1 LTLAASTTT
10 SGADIQWYDGATY
23 LTTGTSYAPT
33 LSSTKTYTVK
43 SHLNGCY
50 SSDRTATG
58 TINPIPNA
66 PVANDIFRCDG
77 GAVTLT
83 ATCST
88 SGATIKWYDGSTY
101 LADGTSYGDLLTAT
115 KSYNVKSYLNG
126 CYSLADAVTAEIRTI
141 PTVPNATG
149 ASRCGS
155 GSISLSATPVTA
167 GSEVKW
173 YDGTTLLQ
181 TGNTYA
187 PNVTATKTYTV
198 KAHLNSC
205 YSTARDVTATVKTV
219 PANPV
224 GVSGENCGT
233 GTVSLSA
240 STTTSG
246 ATIQWYDGITY
257 LTSGN
262 SYTTSNLASTKSYI
276 SKAYLDGCYS
286 ADVNVTATI
295 KTVPNTPTTVGDA
308 ICGTGLVPLSATT
321 TTSGASIVWY
331 QGSTQV
337 ATGATYTPS
346 VSSTTTYSVKSLLSG
361 CYSSATNVTAT
372 VKPLPEAPVSSGNWR
387 CGTGTLSLTATC
399 ATSGAAIQWY
409 DGATL
414 KNTGTTYTT
423 PSLSADKTYTLIS
436 EKDGCQSL
444 TNGSSLADIRVVPA
458 NPVATDVARCSSGT
472 VSLSATC
479 ATSGATI
486 KWYNGTTFLADG
498 TSYDDL
504 ISTTQS
510 YNVKSYLNGCY
521 SSSAD
526 VATATVNALPN
537 ANAGADQS
545 VCSGSSK
552 TLTGTGGTS
561 YLWSPATG
569 LSSTTAAS
577 PTASPTAT
585 TTYTVTVTDANG
597 CSKSDNVVIT
607 VNALPSASIAV
618 SETSGLTNN
627 DGTTCSG
634 ASLTLTASGGAT
646 YLWST
651 GQSTSSAV
659 FSPTTTT
666 AYTVTV
672 TDANLCASS
681 ATRNITV
688 NALPTPTFTAQAT
701 SVCNN
706 STGNVYTTQASKS
719 SYVWVIPAGGTV
731 TSGGTSTSNTAT
743 VTWTTAGSKALT
755 VKYTDANGCTA
766 AAPATSNVTVNALP
780 TPTFT
785 AQATSVCNNSTGNVY
800 TTQASK
806 SSYVWVIPAGGTV
819 TSGGTTTSNTAT
831 ITWGSSGSK
840 ALTVNYTDANGC
852 TAAAPATSNVTVN
865 ALPIPTFTAQATSVC
880 NNSTG
885 NVYTTQT
892 SKSSYVWVIPA
903 GGTVTSGGTSTSNT
917 ATITWGSSGS
927 KALTVNY
934 TDANGC
940 TAAAPATSNVTV
952 NALPIPTFTAQA
964 TSVCNNSTGNVYT
977 TQASKSSYVWV
988 IPAGGTVTSGGTTTS
1003 NTATITWGSSGSK
1016 ALTVNYTDANG
1027 CTAAAPA
1034 TSNVTVNALPI
1045 PTFTAQA
1052 TSVCNNSTG
1061 NVYTTQ
1067 TSKSSYVWVIPAGGS
1082 LTSGGTSTSNTATI
1096 TWDTEGSKALTVNY
1110 TDANGCTAATATT
1123 SSITVKPLPQP
1134 LTVDDERCGAGTL
1147 TLTSGSTITGSSLVW
1162 YDGATQVGTGES
1174 YTTPSLTATKT
1185 YSVKATKD
1193 GCTGSSSNVTATI
1206 KTQPNT
1212 PVITPDKAYACGRE
1226 SITFTA
1232 SNVTAGSTLN
1242 WTLNSSDTKTGTTIS
1257 YNLPAG
1263 TNTVQ
1268 VVATIET
1275 CSAPQS
1281 LSIVGRDLPT
1291 IPSANDVSR
1300 VDAGSVTI
1308 TPLCNPEDEVRWY
1321 LDGGA
1326 EIIATGSSYSP
1337 TITETTVYEMEASDN
1352 YCLSV
1357 RSRVTATVVP
1367 LSFSVGVSG
1376 LPNQGTMSDPF
1387 MLGGEA
1393 NQNSIQMTCNANW
1406 QLQYKPDWVT
1416 VDKTTGTGNDVI
1428 TMSYPASVNQ
1438 NPLRGGYLR
1447 FTAGTTGDKE
1457 LFFRQNTKT
1466 FAASFVES
1474 EFATI
1479 ETGDPDVDISLSP
1492 PSNSLAFA
1500 INTDI
1505 ANDYQVEITDATGE
1519 NWMYKT
1525 VPSASENKLY
1535 LDYATNRDVNP
1546 RTGTLSF
1553 MYGDIVMQ
1561 QFEVEQKAVTA
1572 WGTQTFDRNFVQTTA
1587 YGENGRVLGQSIA
1600 YSDNLGKSVQSVAR
1614 NMSQEGLIVSQT
1626 LYDAFGR
1633 PEASTM
1639 PIPVAEQK
1647 LDEVPG
1653 FATPLTDY
1661 DYQQGIITWEP
1672 MPEDLVLSYY
1682 SNTNTKEP
1690 YVPHDETPYSRVEY
1704 STTIPGAVRKSY
1716 MAGDATFEKYT
1727 IGFTVNA
1734 SPDEL
1739 FYVAVS
1745 SKINLDKFA
1754 TQVAE
1759 PYKGNEFQG
1768 MAKTVSRDVMGKES
1782 VTYTDARGQVIAT
1795 CMSGTS
1801 GAEDITATYKI
1812 NSLLNPEGNYIDI
1825 HLPNNRSSYLIEKAT
1840 SFYHEVV
1847 NLVDDEPVTSGTS
1860 QAITL
1865 VPGFY
1870 RIFTTSPTE
1879 VEFDVTTG
1887 YKYYS
1892 FNAYDGA
1899 GRLTKSL
1906 SPKDVEELSVYA
1918 GADLTQQLNDRVS
1931 RNTYNTLGWLLSS
1944 YSQDKG
1950 LTEYIYRRDGKI
1962 RFSQNEQQRTD
1973 NKFSYTNYDKH
1984 GRIVEVG
1991 EFDDSQTGTTYFL
2004 QSGFVGGQSLT
2015 EYIEKVYA
2023 AGEYGMEPN
2032 TNIIPASTYLD
2043 QTFTLY
2049 DKADPNGPGNPK
2061 FLRGKVAKT
2070 WNNNTAT
2077 RYSYTYD
2084 GLVEWVVQEIKGM
2097 DVDNDGITNDLVAS
2111 SGIED
2116 ADDLAY
2122 LDYTY
2127 DYNGNVTEVTYSS
2140 GIERLLPGLEGEN
2153 QYARDY
2159 EFTHY
2164 YQYDLNDRLEAV
2176 YTQNKKD
2183 SRKLQARYF
2192 YYPHGPL
2199 KRVELADNL
2208 QGTDYVYTIQG
2219 WLKSINHCNMDTY
2232 DPGKD
2237 GSTGKNS
2244 GFMPDYFA
2252 LELDYYSG
2260 DYTRTGSN
2268 IQASATQNNY
2278 DGNIARQRWRNSYFD
2293 SGLIDNTQRAW
2304 SYSYDERNYLA
2315 SVLYGTYYYNYY
2327 NTGLFTAA
2335 SNGAYS
2341 VYGSTAGSNI
2351 VYDANGNIIN
2361 LSRKG
2366 ANGELID
2373 AFTYTYY
2380 NGLNQ
2385 LEYIIDNSVYTL
2397 EGTTDLKAQG
2407 HTNYLYNHIGQMT
2420 ANKQDGHYFTY
2431 DVYGKTK
2438 TIYNNISF
2446 ASGTE
2451 LATYEYDDR
2460 GFRVKKTDYN
2470 TNTTTY
2476 YVRDVSG
2483 NMIATYTRENTAT
2496 LQRTEV
2502 PVYGSGRL
2510 GMATCNATGAI
2521 TAYTYELTDHLGN
2534 VRATVGKN
2542 ATNGTT
2548 QLLTATDYFPFGM
2561 EMPGRTYRS
2570 TSAYRFGYQGQFAE
2584 KDQETGYNQFEARLY
2599 DGRIGRW
2606 LNPDPDGQHWSL
2618 YLGMGN
2624 NPVMGVDPDG
2634 QWVWGAGFWN
2644 NIFHSDERIHSERL
2658 AAFANLQGIGTFYKA
2673 DTYNGDWGVV
2683 SSTNWTSNGSILGKF
2698 LSFTPVGDDGELGPT
2713 TGDFYE
2719 ASLATGACTPL
2730 YLTKYALP
2738 LPPIGLGLKWGIGA
2752 IGKFA
2757 SRGLT
2762 FSEYKA
2768 IRGGT
2773 QTLME
2778 ISTSTGTQRISSEFH
2793 HVFLTQRLQRAY
2805 NLPNW
2810 MINNR
2815 LNVWKLNTVQHSLID
2830 SYRYNFLRAG
2840 FKSDVGWFGKYNW
2853 FTKF

>member
-1 LTLAASTTT
+1 MKRPIIRKNLLPLLFLLFPVFVYAQSVPSAPPQPTQTQYCGYTTLTRGVAPKGETYYWQTSSTGTSTSNSSSTYDVTTSGNVYLRSYNGTYWSSATTISVTVKTVPAVPVANDETRCGTGEITFTATCATSGATIKWYNGGVESGSGSTFSDLLPSTCTYTVKSYLNGCYSAADNVTGYVKTVPANPSTSSTSRCGAGTLTLAASTTT

-276 SKAYLDGCYS
+276 SKACLDGCYS

-731 TSGGTSTSNTAT
+731 TLGGT
-743 VTWTTAGSKALT
+743 
-755 VKYTDANGCTA
+755 
-766 AAPATSNVTVNALP
+766 P
-780 TPTFT
+780 
-785 AQATSVCNNSTGNVY
+785 
-800 TTQASK
+800 
-806 SSYVWVIPAGGTV
+806 
-819 TSGGTTTSNTAT
+819 
-831 ITWGSSGSK
+831 
-840 ALTVNYTDANGC
+840 
-852 TAAAPATSNVTVN
+852 
-865 ALPIPTFTAQATSVC
+865 
-880 NNSTG
+880 
-885 NVYTTQT
+885 
-892 SKSSYVWVIPA
+892 
-903 GGTVTSGGTSTSNT
+903 
-917 ATITWGSSGS
+917 
-927 KALTVNY
+927 
-934 TDANGC
+934 
-940 TAAAPATSNVTV
+940 
-952 NALPIPTFTAQA
+952 
-964 TSVCNNSTGNVYT
+964 
-977 TQASKSSYVWV
+977 
-988 IPAGGTVTSGGTTTS
+988 
-1003 NTATITWGSSGSK
+1003 
-1016 ALTVNYTDANG
+1016 
-1027 CTAAAPA
+1027 
-1034 TSNVTVNALPI
+1034 
-1045 PTFTAQA
+1045 
-1052 TSVCNNSTG
+1052 
-1061 NVYTTQ
+1061 
-1067 TSKSSYVWVIPAGGS
+1067 
-1082 LTSGGTSTSNTATI
+1082 TSNTATI
-1096 TWDTEGSKALTVNY
+1096 TWDTEGSKAVTVNY
-1110 TDANGCTAATATT
+1110 TDANGCTASSPVT
-1123 SSITVKPLPQP
+1123 SNITVKPLPQP

-1226 SITFTA
+1226 SISFTA

-1242 WTLNSSDTKTGTTIS
+1242 WTLNGGNSKSGTTIAYS
-1257 YNLPAG
+1257 GIPAG
-1263 TNTVQ
+1263 ANTVQ
-1268 VVATIET
+1268 VIATIET
-1275 CSAPQS
+1275 CTASKAVS
-1281 LSIVGRDLPT
+1281 FTGRDLPT
-1291 IPSANDVSR
+1291 PPSATDVSR

-1308 TPLCNPEDEVRWY
+1308 VPLYNPEDEVRWY
-1321 LDGGA
+1321 LDGSST
-1326 EIIATGSSYSP
+1326 ILATGGSYSP
-1337 TITETTVYEMEASDN
+1337 TITNTTVYEMEASDS

-1357 RSRVTATVVP
+1357 RSHVTATVVP
-1367 LSFSVGVSG
+1367 LSFTIGVSG
-1376 LPNQGTMSDPF
+1376 LSNQGTISDPF

-1393 NQNSIQMTCNANW
+1393 NQNSIQMTCNTNW
-1406 QLQYKPDWVT
+1406 QLLYKPDWIT
-1416 VDKTTGTGNDVI
+1416 VNKTSGTGNDVI

-1438 NPLRGGYLR
+1438 NPLRGGYLK

-1474 EFATI
+1474 EFATT
-1479 ETGDPDVDISLSP
+1479 ETSEPDVDISLSP

-1505 ANDYQVEITDATGE
+1505 ANDYQVEITDPSGE
-1519 NWMYKT
+1519 NWLYKY
-1525 VPSASENKLY
+1525 VKSATENKLY

-1546 RTGTLSF
+1546 RTGTLTF
-1553 MYGDIVMQ
+1553 KYGDIVMQ
-1561 QFEVEQKAVTA
+1561 QFNVEQKAVQAWSTA
-1572 WGTQTFDRNFVQTTA
+1572 TYDRNFVQTTA
-1587 YGENGRVLGQSIA
+1587 YGENGRVLGQSIT

-1639 PIPVAEQK
+1639 PIPVAEQT
-1647 LDEVPG
+1647 LDEVSG
-1653 FATPLTDY
+1653 FASPLTDY
-1661 DYQQGIITWEP
+1661 DYQQGITTWQP
-1672 MPEDLVLSYY
+1672 LPDDLVLSYY

-1690 YVPHDETPYSRVEY
+1690 FVPHDETPYSRVEY

-1716 MAGDATFEKYT
+1716 MAGDATFEQYT
-1727 IGFTVNA
+1727 TGFTVNA
-1734 SPDEL
+1734 SHDEL
-1739 FYVAVS
+1739 LELEL
-1745 SKINLDKFA
+1745 SKTKGVNLTTLTLQTADA
-1754 TQVAE
+1754 
-1759 PYKGNEFQG
+1759 YSGNEFLG
-1768 MAKTVSRDVMGKES
+1768 MTKTVSRDVLGKES
-1782 VTYTDARGQVIAT
+1782 VTYTDAQGQVIAT
-1795 CMSGTS
+1795 CMSGNS
-1801 GAEDITATYKI
+1801 GAEDITVTYKI
-1812 NSLLNPEGNYIDI
+1812 NSLLDPDGNYIDI
-1825 HLPNNRSSYLIEKAT
+1825 HLPKNRDSYLVQKAT
-1840 SFYHEVV
+1840 AFYHEVID
-1847 NLVDDEPVTSGTS
+1847 LIEDEPVTSGTS

-1892 FNAYDGA
+1892 FNAYDEA

-1944 YSQDKG
+1944 YSQDEG
-1950 LTEYIYRRDGKI
+1950 LTEYIYRRDGNI
-1962 RFSQNEQQRTD
+1962 RFSQNEQQRND

-1991 EFDDSQTGTTYFL
+1991 EFDDSQTATTYFL

-2077 RYSYTYD
+2077 WYSYTYD
-2084 GLVEWVVQEIKGM
+2084 GLVEWVIQEIKGM
-2097 DVDNDGITNDLVAS
+2097 DVDNDGLTNDLVATN
-2111 SGIED
+2111 GIED

-2176 YTQNKKD
+2176 YTQSKKD
-2183 SRKLQARYF
+2183 EKQLQARYY

-2219 WLKSINHCNMDTY
+2219 WLKSINYPNPGAN

-2237 GSTGKNS
+2237 GFTGKNAEM
-2244 GFMPDYFA
+2244 GTDVFGMT
-2252 LELDYYSG
+2252 LDYYSG
-2260 DYTRTGSN
+2260 DYTRTGTN
-2268 IQASATQNNY
+2268 IASKALTNNY
-2278 DGNIARQRWRNSYFD
+2278 DGNIANQRWRNS
-2293 SGLIDNTQRAW
+2293 SELDNTKPGYLQNAY
-2304 SYSYDERNYLA
+2304 SYYYDERNYLA
-2315 SVLYGTYYYNYY
+2315 RANYSLFNASVDAFGS
-2327 NTGLFTAA
+2327 G
-2335 SNGAYS
+2335 SSYS
-2341 VYGSTAGSNI
+2341 VYGPTAGSNI
-2351 VYDANGNIIN
+2351 VYDANGNIKS

-2366 ANGELID
+2366 ANGEVID

-2380 NGLNQ
+2380 SGLNQ

-2446 ASGTE
+2446 AAGTE

-2470 TNTTTY
+2470 TNTTTW

-2483 NMIATYTRENTAT
+2483 NMITTYTRENTAA

-2542 ATNGTT
+2542 ASDGTT

-2561 EMPGRTYRS
+2561 ELPGRTYRS
-2570 TSAYRFGYQGQFAE
+2570 TNAYRFGYQGQFAE

-2599 DGRIGRW
+2599 DARIGRW
-2606 LNPDPDGQHWSL
+2606 LTKDPAGQFWSP
-2618 YLGMGN
+2618 YVGMAN
-2624 NPVMGVDPDG
+2624 NPVSGVDPDG
-2634 QWVWGAGFWN
+2634 RKTLTRIIDANGNYHDIADGSNAVFQWFGDQFKFMGYGYDGYDGGFQALDRWIPGINKGGLGTLDAFVSQKLGWDEFMVDGTNYKTSNWFAKSTGNIDNCNIDVDLLLLGYGLAKMTFTAAEVAANTGTTALRQVGTALESVDDVMLNPSLVNGKSYAQVRGVLSESEGWVNSVMTKTRGADKGWVYRQVNASGQPTGKLIQYHPGSVRHFEGNPYW
-2644 NIFHSDERIHSERL
+2644 
-2658 AAFANLQGIGTFYKA
+2658 K
-2673 DTYNGDWGVV
+2673 V
-2683 SSTNWTSNGSILGKF
+2683 SNGS
-2698 LSFTPVGDDGELGPT
+2698 S
-2713 TGDFYE
+2713 
-2719 ASLATGACTPL
+2719 
-2730 YLTKYALP
+2730 
-2738 LPPIGLGLKWGIGA
+2738 
-2752 IGKFA
+2752 
-2757 SRGLT
+2757 T
-2762 FSEYKA
+2762 F
-2768 IRGGT
+2768 R
-2773 QTLME
+2773 
-2778 ISTSTGTQRISSEFH
+2778 F
-2793 HVFLTQRLQRAY
+2793 
-2805 NLPNW
+2805 P
-2810 MINNR
+2810 
-2815 LNVWKLNTVQHSLID
+2815 
-2830 SYRYNFLRAG
+2830 AG
-2840 FKSDVGWFGKYNW
+2840 N
-2853 FTKF
+2853 